1 MCKHLCD
8 TLIFEILWVNTVLW
22 VFVVVCLFILLLF
35 WETIIL
41 TPAVAGLIYIPIS
54 SVWEFPLHI
63 FTSIYYYLFFLMT
76 ALLIK
81 MESLSIVWTFPKLT
95 LATFLCYAE
104 DVRWGAFPIGRMPG
118 QTDDPTELL
127 LDNYDTMY
135 LLDQPVLEQRLEAP
149 KSRSRWVPVAVGFL
163 SPLTASDRWRGNKS
177 GLDESVVM
185 PLLFL
190 FPSVGNQWSSHTWF
204 DAPSRLSPV
213 CMQVLLCMH
222 LSVGH
227 WNWESIPVLLAYSLG
242 DDLNSPSLEHS
253 GGGL

>member
-1 MCKHLCD
+1 MRVPSPYLYQQ
-8 TLIFEILWVNTVLW
+8 
-22 VFVVVCLFILLLF
+22 LLL
-35 WETIIL
+35 L
-41 TPAVAGLIYIPIS
+41 V
-54 SVWEFPLHI
+54 
-63 FTSIYYYLFFLMT
+63 FLMT

-81 MESLSIVWTFPKLT
+81 MESLGLVWTFPKLT
-95 LATFLCYAE
+95 LATLLCYAE

-190 FPSVGNQWSSHTWF
+190 FPSVGNPWSSHTWF